1 MKKLCVV
8 LEDREVQENPF
19 QPDMWRIVRKYPL
32 TSDVNFFQARPVDV
46 DEALKFDYRPGQFI
60 MLSIIGEGEAP
71 FCISSTPSRPGLLE
85 FCIRRVGT
93 LTETL
98 FTLKENETLGIRGPY
113 GNGFPM
119 EKMEG
124 KDVMIIAGGLGVAPL
139 RSILLYMLDNRDKFG
154 NVTYLHGARTP
165 GEMLFRE
172 EFMQLKERED
182 LKCLLTVDK
191 DDTGKWKER
200 IGVVTTL
207 FKDLGPVDAKNTYA
221 IVCGPPVMYKFVME
235 HVVKLGIPKHQIL
248 MTLERRMKCGVG
260 KCGHCAIEYLYT
272 CIDGPVFSWWD
283 VLHMKELIGRGAS
296 DKAIA

>member
-46 DEALKFDYRPGQFI
+46 DEALKFSYRPGQFV
-60 MLSIIGEGEAP
+60 MLSIVGEGEAP
-71 FCISSTPSRPGLLE
+71 FSISSSPSRPGLLE

-119 EKMEG
+119 EKMEE
-124 KDVMIIAGGLGVAPL
+124 KDVMIVAGGLGVAPL

-191 DDTGKWKER
+191 DDTGKWKEK

-221 IVCGPPVMYKFVME
+221 VVCGPPVMYKFVME